1 MHKNYERQS
10 NENNS
15 NWNNK
20 GANERGEQVGQMK
33 NTMTIIICKS
43 SALQA
48 TKLRQNNKKKGEQ

>member
-1 MHKNYERQS
+1 MEMHKNYERQS

-20 GANERGEQVGQMK
+20 GTNERGEKVGQIK
-33 NTMTIIICKS
+33 NTMTIIICES

-48 TKLRQNNKKKGEQ
+48 TKLR